1 MYGETQF
8 SCCNPFSSSHQLTI
22 VINIIKIIKIIIAC
36 LESST
41 YEVNSGG
48 MDAHMSLYPA

>member
-22 VINIIKIIKIIIAC
+22 VINIIKIIIAC

-41 YEVNSGG
+41 YEVKSGG
-48 MDAHMSLYPA
+48 MDAHMSLHPA